1 MKKIVI
7 ILALIIFSNLISS
20 SAFSQLYLHLYLS
33 IDRSDE
39 VSLSTY
45 YFYSKDYQNFNA
57 SESEENETCEK
68 VKIIVL
74 DENNKIINNK
84 CINYSDEEFYTEVF
98 DLRKGKRIEE
108 VSSIVKNTIIF
119 LPNNSK
125 ILEIYSKERKVKE
138 FRIDLKNMT
147 LKSFENLKNSE
158 ENIERKNE
166 EINNQKTPLLFAFL
180 LILCIVIF
188 VLFLIFK
195 RRRALS
201 TNYQ

>member
-1 MKKIVI
+1 
-7 ILALIIFSNLISS
+7 
-20 SAFSQLYLHLYLS
+20 
-33 IDRSDE
+33 
-39 VSLSTY
+39 
-45 YFYSKDYQNFNA
+45 
-57 SESEENETCEK
+57 
-68 VKIIVL
+68 
-74 DENNKIINNK
+74 
-84 CINYSDEEFYTEVF
+84 
-98 DLRKGKRIEE
+98 
-108 VSSIVKNTIIF
+108 
-119 LPNNSK
+119 
-125 ILEIYSKERKVKE
+125 
-138 FRIDLKNMT
+138 MT

>member
-20 SAFSQLYLHLYLS
+20 STFSQLYLHLYLS

-45 YFYSKDYQNFNA
+45 YFYSKDYQNFNVA
-57 SESEENETCEK
+57 ESEENETCEK

-125 ILEIYSKERKVKE
+125 ILEIYSK
-138 FRIDLKNMT
+138 T
-147 LKSFENLKNSE
+147 
-158 ENIERKNE
+158 
-166 EINNQKTPLLFAFL
+166 
-180 LILCIVIF
+180 
-188 VLFLIFK
+188 
-195 RRRALS
+195 
-201 TNYQ
+201 

>member
-57 SESEENETCEK
+57 SESEKNETCEK

>member
-45 YFYSKDYQNFNA
+45 YFYSKDYQNFNVA
-57 SESEENETCEK
+57 ESEENETCEK

-84 CINYSDEEFYTEVF
+84 CINYSEDEFYTEVF